1 MNINQFNLTPIIVLT
16 LIVLGVFCLFGAVL
30 SNRDMFNVPE
40 VAQQSTLVHQPPAL
54 TATYGADRLI
64 FAGQQATL
72 DVMQMTAIPPKLT
85 LQSQYSASTQIVL
98 DQEATREAKDAAATK
113 FASETERKEMRAY
126 AEAFAISAY
135 YYLLP
140 FLLLALAVMVGLLFK
155 SVAATRRSVAEAK
168 RIDAHRQLCELRE
181 KQRSQASLRQKET
194 LCSPSQVRNSL
205 NTPIDHGTRP
215 VWPDPDNEGGQNNN
229 NQPWAE

>member
-40 VAQQSTLVHQPPAL
+40 VVQQSTLVHQPPAL

-85 LQSQYSASTQIVL
+85 LQSQYAASTQAVL
-98 DQEATREAKDAAATK
+98 DQKATREAKDAAATK
-113 FASETERKEMRAY
+113 EASEMGRKEMQAD
-126 AEAFAISAY
+126 AEAFAFSAF

-140 FLLLALAVMVGLLFK
+140 FLLLVSTVMVGLLFK
-155 SVAATRRSVAEAK
+155 SVTTTRRSAAEAK
-168 RIDAHRQLCELRE
+168 RIDAHRQLCELRA
-181 KQRSQASLRQKET
+181 KQRSQASLTQKET
-194 LCSPSQVRNSL
+194 LRSPSQIRYPRK
-205 NTPIDHGTRP
+205 TPMDHGTHP
-215 VWPDPDNEGGQNNN
+215 IWPDPGNEGSQNNN